1 MREMPLLETCILA
14 AATAVMLMASVFLS
28 DNFAFAEESP
38 AGQARC
44 TCPEADN
51 KSPPPKFADFPGR
64 RLDETDEIAALA
76 SIQVG
81 LTRMDDGTPF
91 VWKRAN
97 GRLSGIVRPT
107 ASFRNSGGAV
117 CRHVVVLL
125 TTGFKTR
132 SLEGVACRTADRRW
146 VLEG

>member
-1 MREMPLLETCILA
+1 MRHIPTLETCVLT
-14 AATAVMLMASVFLS
+14 AATSAMLIALVFLS
-28 DNFAFAEESP
+28 SDASAAGEQQPGEARCACPETSGRSVPPRFAELR
-38 AGQARC
+38 AYA
-44 TCPEADN
+44 
-51 KSPPPKFADFPGR
+51 
-64 RLDETDEIAALA
+64 LDETDEIAALE

-81 LTRMDDGTPF
+81 LSRMDDGTPF

-107 ASFRNSGGAV
+107 ASFRNVKGNL

-125 TTGFKTR
+125 TTGFRTR
-132 SLEGVACRTADRRW
+132 TLEGVACRTTDRRW